1 MARRRRSYALARRAP
16 ARRRSGTSGAYM
28 KLRKKAEAANRRASS
43 VRRNYAGKA
52 GAMKT
57 GLTVVAGGALGG
69 VMNALAPAGLSIMGA
84 APDAT
89 LAIGLLAIG
98 MSQNKATPIHLAAGI
113 AATYASEWAA
123 EAVSGL
129 QSGEGVFEAVGL
141 KGNG

>member
-1 MARRRRSYALARRAP
+1 
-16 ARRRSGTSGAYM
+16 M

-43 VRRNYAGKA
+43 VRRNYAGKS
-52 GAMKT
+52 GAMKS

-69 VMNALAPAGLSIMGA
+69 AVNALAPAGFSLMGA

-98 MSQNKATPIHLAAGI
+98 ITQNKATPIHLAAGI

-123 EAVSGL
+123 EVVGGL
-129 QSGEGVFEAVGL
+129 QAGEPVLQAVGI
-141 KGNG
+141 GGVR